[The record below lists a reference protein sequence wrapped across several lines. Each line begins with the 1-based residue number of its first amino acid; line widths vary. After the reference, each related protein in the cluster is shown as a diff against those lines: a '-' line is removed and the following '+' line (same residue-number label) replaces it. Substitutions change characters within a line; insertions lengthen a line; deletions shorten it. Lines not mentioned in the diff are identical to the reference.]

1 MADSTDRLNRNQLL
15 VDARAL
21 ASFLI
26 DMPPEWQRR
35 GLLSRRQGFEDVL
48 HELHGNQEALGE
60 RAGIT
65 PRDYRELC
73 TDEEQLQQIQALLP
87 VARKVLELLE
97 ENAAR
102 LDDRIQRRV
111 KGLGAVIEIRARTLD
126 DRELLGRYENTLA
139 YRSAPQVKGARTRQ
153 RQRAAADAAAEAQAR
168 AHGEGGRDGN
178 A

>member
-1 MADSTDRLNRNQLL
+1 LADSTDRPNRNALL

-35 GLLSRRQGFEDVL
+35 GLLSRRPGFDDVL
-48 HELHGNQEALGE
+48 YEVHRNQEVLGE

-65 PRDYRELC
+65 SRDYRELC
-73 TDEEQLQQIQALLP
+73 TDEEQHQQIQALLP

-102 LDDRIQRRV
+102 LDDRIQRRI
-111 KGLGAVIEIRARTLD
+111 KGLSAAIEIRAGAFD
-126 DRELLGRYENTLA
+126 DRELLGPYENTLA
-139 YRSAPQVKGARTRQ
+139 YRSAPQVKGARTR
-153 RQRAAADAAAEAQAR
+153 RRNRAAAEAQAQ
-168 AHGEGGRDGN
+168 ASAQSQGGRDCN
-178 A
+178 E